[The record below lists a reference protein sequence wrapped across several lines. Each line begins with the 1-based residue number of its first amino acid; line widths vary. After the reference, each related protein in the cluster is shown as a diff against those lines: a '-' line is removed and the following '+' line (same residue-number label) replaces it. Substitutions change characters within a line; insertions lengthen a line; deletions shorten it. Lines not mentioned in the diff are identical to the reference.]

1 MESSTRDSVPVLVS
15 GTAIEFSG
23 GRLTCSTHGDMTV
36 LSAEG
41 LCSVALLGQIEQ
53 YARRT
58 NGTLGLDF
66 AALRNITP
74 LIVPML
80 ERVRIALAKRD
91 LRLVLIAPPAQLK
104 DILDLHGLEERYFA
118 GEMQPAPKRRAASA
132 CDVTQFARVLRDSA
146 TIERG
151 LETAEARISSFMPQA
166 LPTLSGW
173 RFGAYWRACDR
184 IGGDFYDFVPLGTTR
199 VGIAVGDV
207 SGHGIAAAMLMGIA
221 KKVLRLRAKEMVDA
235 GPASVLARVNGDLL
249 PDLQRG
255 AFVTILYGVLDAA
268 SGEFTF
274 ARAGHEP
281 PLRVSPHAAVPEVL
295 MTRGAAVGILRPD
308 QFAACIEERSLAL
321 RPGEGIVLLSDGI
334 CDSADERS
342 VRFGR
347 ARIAGALAGADPSRA
362 VKALLE
368 ALSSFVCREPPR
380 DDMTVVAFARTA
392 A

>member
-1 MESSTRDSVPVLVS
+1 
-15 GTAIEFSG
+15 
-23 GRLTCSTHGDMTV
+23 MTV

-41 LCSVALLGQIEQ
+41 LCSVPLLGQIEQ
-53 YARRT
+53 YARRAS
-58 NGTLGLDF
+58 GTLGLDF

-91 LRLVLIAPPAQLK
+91 LRLILIAPPAQLK

-118 GEMQPAPKRRAASA
+118 GDAQTAPRRRAASA
-132 CDVTQFARVLRDSA
+132 CDVTQFARVLHDSA

-166 LPTLSGW
+166 LPMFSGW

-199 VGIAVGDV
+199 VGVAVGDV

-221 KKVLRLRAKEMVDA
+221 KKVLRLRAQEMLHA
-235 GPASVLARVNGDLL
+235 GPAQVLAQVNHDLL

-255 AFVTILYGVLDAA
+255 AFVTILYGVLDTG

-281 PLRVSPHAAVPEVL
+281 PLRISPHPAVPQVV

-308 QFAACIEERSLAL
+308 AFDACIEERRLLL
-321 RPGEGIVLLSDGI
+321 RPGEGIVLVSDGI
-334 CDSADERS
+334 CDSVDERS

-347 ARIAGALAGADPSRA
+347 ARIAEALAGSEASRA

-368 ALSSFVCREPPR
+368 ALSSFVCREPQR
-380 DDMTVVAFARTA
+380 DDMTVVSFARA
-392 A
+392 SSPSVDAQDPV